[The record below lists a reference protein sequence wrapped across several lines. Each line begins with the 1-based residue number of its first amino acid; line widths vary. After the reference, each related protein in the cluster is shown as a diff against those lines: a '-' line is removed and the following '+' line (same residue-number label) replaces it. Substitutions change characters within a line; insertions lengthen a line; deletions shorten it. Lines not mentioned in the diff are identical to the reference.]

1 MREEKTFRVVVFRF
15 ETDASTNYTRYMITK
30 NYMPFFPGNQWLELK
45 SIRKTSTGKEYA
57 KKLVA
62 FLNWLDSRKVT
73 YENATNHHVR
83 EFLHELVFGNLADEK
98 VLSLQ
103 SSVGYSTLT
112 KYVTVITG
120 FYGWLDDMR
129 QTEMLWKKKS
139 VQANCS
145 FLYGQIYSREYRY
158 LIDGY
163 AARLKSSRDYTKWYD
178 KATKELLCRNFN
190 TLRDEAVLRLTFEG
204 FRIDEVLSVTL
215 DSYDAIEQLVQP
227 TRSKGRAMLTAVLAF
242 SLLLVNSF
250 CACFWVW
257 LLYLQGK
264 DGQDMTA
271 GYKNLCAEIPEALHA
286 KVRQRQT
293 ESGISLS
300 QYVTGLII
308 KYYEM
313 EENLKMDKDN
323 VRTVAFQV
331 PVELFEQFKAYLK
344 RNGVKQNAFFLN
356 CIQQALEQ
364 DGKADRE

>member
-215 DSYDAIEQLVQP
+215 DSYPNVCQLKYIP
-227 TRSKGRAMLTAVLAF
+227 HKTLSARHRRG
-242 SLLLVNSF
+242 
-250 CACFWVW
+250 
-257 LLYLQGK
+257 
-264 DGQDMTA
+264 A
-271 GYKNLCAEIPEALHA
+271 GDYHRIMIRWKLSS
-286 KVRQRQT
+286 RQRYSTSHGRVANVQ
-293 ESGISLS
+293 SGLPCAAQRHSHSASHDLPIFGAPASRCS
-300 QYVTGLII
+300 PCGSRSSTTKETGS
-308 KYYEM
+308 
-313 EENLKMDKDN
+313 
-323 VRTVAFQV
+323 
-331 PVELFEQFKAYLK
+331 
-344 RNGVKQNAFFLN
+344 
-356 CIQQALEQ
+356 
-364 DGKADRE
+364 

>member
-1 MREEKTFRVVVFRF
+1 MREEKAFRVVVFRF

-178 KATKELLCRNFN
+178 KATKELLCLKTYAYWKHICRGWPLPL
-190 TLRDEAVLRLTFEG
+190 LRSENRYPIVHCCFQCSITKCLLCRYMIQHSRKCFLRLWS
-204 FRIDEVLSVTL
+204 RNVLSN
-215 DSYDAIEQLVQP
+215 
-227 TRSKGRAMLTAVLAF
+227 GNF
-242 SLLLVNSF
+242 SLQVI
-250 CACFWVW
+250 
-257 LLYLQGK
+257 LQK
-264 DGQDMTA
+264 
-271 GYKNLCAEIPEALHA
+271 
-286 KVRQRQT
+286 
-293 ESGISLS
+293 
-300 QYVTGLII
+300 
-308 KYYEM
+308 
-313 EENLKMDKDN
+313 
-323 VRTVAFQV
+323 
-331 PVELFEQFKAYLK
+331 
-344 RNGVKQNAFFLN
+344 
-356 CIQQALEQ
+356 
-364 DGKADRE
+364 

>member
-227 TRSKGRAMLTAVLAF
+227 TRSKGRANA
-242 SLLLVNSF
+242 
-250 CACFWVW
+250 
-257 LLYLQGK
+257 
-264 DGQDMTA
+264 
-271 GYKNLCAEIPEALHA
+271 
-286 KVRQRQT
+286 
-293 ESGISLS
+293 
-300 QYVTGLII
+300 
-308 KYYEM
+308 
-313 EENLKMDKDN
+313 
-323 VRTVAFQV
+323 
-331 PVELFEQFKAYLK
+331 
-344 RNGVKQNAFFLN
+344 RNGENKLRLVIN
-356 CIQQALEQ
+356 
-364 DGKADRE
+364 

>member
-30 NYMPFFPGNQWLELK
+30 NYMPFFPGNQWFELK

-158 LIDGY
+158 LIDGFVADTEQTEY
-163 AARLKSSRDYTKWYD
+163 YREQIALWREKQVRFSAFPIICENAKRNAGLFESILKSIETDVQ
-178 KATKELLCRNFN
+178 RNEANN
-190 TLRDEAVLRLTFEG
+190 T
-204 FRIDEVLSVTL
+204 
-215 DSYDAIEQLVQP
+215 
-227 TRSKGRAMLTAVLAF
+227 
-242 SLLLVNSF
+242 
-250 CACFWVW
+250 
-257 LLYLQGK
+257 
-264 DGQDMTA
+264 
-271 GYKNLCAEIPEALHA
+271 
-286 KVRQRQT
+286 
-293 ESGISLS
+293 
-300 QYVTGLII
+300 
-308 KYYEM
+308 
-313 EENLKMDKDN
+313 
-323 VRTVAFQV
+323 
-331 PVELFEQFKAYLK
+331 
-344 RNGVKQNAFFLN
+344 
-356 CIQQALEQ
+356 
-364 DGKADRE
+364 

>member
-1 MREEKTFRVVVFRF
+1 
-15 ETDASTNYTRYMITK
+15 
-30 NYMPFFPGNQWLELK
+30 MPFFPGNQWLELK

-103 SSVGYSTLT
+103 ASVGYSTLT

-163 AARLKSSRDYTKWYD
+163 AARLKSSRDYTNGT
-178 KATKELLCRNFN
+178 TKQQKNCYVETSILCGMKRCCASPS
-190 TLRDEAVLRLTFEG
+190 RDFESMRFLALRLT
-204 FRIDEVLSVTL
+204 VMM
-215 DSYDAIEQLVQP
+215 P
-227 TRSKGRAMLTAVLAF
+227 
-242 SLLLVNSF
+242 
-250 CACFWVW
+250 
-257 LLYLQGK
+257 
-264 DGQDMTA
+264 
-271 GYKNLCAEIPEALHA
+271 
-286 KVRQRQT
+286 
-293 ESGISLS
+293 
-300 QYVTGLII
+300 
-308 KYYEM
+308 
-313 EENLKMDKDN
+313 
-323 VRTVAFQV
+323 
-331 PVELFEQFKAYLK
+331 
-344 RNGVKQNAFFLN
+344 
-356 CIQQALEQ
+356 
-364 DGKADRE
+364 

>member
-139 VQANCS
+139 VQASCS
-145 FLYGQIYSREYRY
+145 FLYGQVYSPEY
-158 LIDGY
+158 
-163 AARLKSSRDYTKWYD
+163 
-178 KATKELLCRNFN
+178 
-190 TLRDEAVLRLTFEG
+190 
-204 FRIDEVLSVTL
+204 
-215 DSYDAIEQLVQP
+215 
-227 TRSKGRAMLTAVLAF
+227 
-242 SLLLVNSF
+242 
-250 CACFWVW
+250 
-257 LLYLQGK
+257 
-264 DGQDMTA
+264 
-271 GYKNLCAEIPEALHA
+271 
-286 KVRQRQT
+286 
-293 ESGISLS
+293 
-300 QYVTGLII
+300 
-308 KYYEM
+308 
-313 EENLKMDKDN
+313 
-323 VRTVAFQV
+323 
-331 PVELFEQFKAYLK
+331 
-344 RNGVKQNAFFLN
+344 
-356 CIQQALEQ
+356 
-364 DGKADRE
+364 

>member
-30 NYMPFFPGNQWLELK
+30 NYMPFFPGNQWFELK

-163 AARLKSSRDYTKWYD
+163 REQIALWREKQVRFSAFPIICENAKRNAGLFESILKSIETDVQ
-178 KATKELLCRNFN
+178 RNEANN
-190 TLRDEAVLRLTFEG
+190 T
-204 FRIDEVLSVTL
+204 
-215 DSYDAIEQLVQP
+215 
-227 TRSKGRAMLTAVLAF
+227 
-242 SLLLVNSF
+242 
-250 CACFWVW
+250 
-257 LLYLQGK
+257 
-264 DGQDMTA
+264 
-271 GYKNLCAEIPEALHA
+271 
-286 KVRQRQT
+286 
-293 ESGISLS
+293 
-300 QYVTGLII
+300 
-308 KYYEM
+308 
-313 EENLKMDKDN
+313 
-323 VRTVAFQV
+323 
-331 PVELFEQFKAYLK
+331 
-344 RNGVKQNAFFLN
+344 
-356 CIQQALEQ
+356 
-364 DGKADRE
+364 